1 MVTLL
6 EIYDPNPELSFY
18 ETEFFYEAVVYCL
31 GTGSWRK
38 VSICVPRNFVPYNYS
53 RTYTKGVFSWWAIF
67 GDTLEGIL
75 SFDI

>member
-1 MVTLL
+1 MKQ
-6 EIYDPNPELSFY
+6 N
-18 ETEFFYEAVVYCL
+18 FFYEAEVYCL

-38 VSICVPRNFVPYNYS
+38 VSTCVPRNFVAYNYR

-67 GDTLEGIL
+67 GDSTLEGIL